1 MTLKL
6 TDLHPFAG
14 DSEWKSAVA
23 QWRKLA
29 AELDAAGSAQTT
41 SRLKTAS
48 RHAVA
53 AARRGTTRRSRR
65 RGG

>member
-23 QWRKLA
+23 KWRKLA
-29 AELDAAGSAQTT
+29 AELDAAGSADTT

-48 RHAVA
+48 RHSVA
-53 AARRGTTRRSRR
+53 AARPRKTPKPQR
-65 RGG
+65 